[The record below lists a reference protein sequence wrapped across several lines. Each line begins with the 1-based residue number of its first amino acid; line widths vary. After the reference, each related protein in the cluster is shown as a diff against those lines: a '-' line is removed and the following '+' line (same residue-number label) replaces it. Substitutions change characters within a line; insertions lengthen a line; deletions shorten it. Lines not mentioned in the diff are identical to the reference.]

1 MGLYIASVVAMRD
14 LGGGEVEIG
23 HNPVV
28 VQARSDVVA
37 DVMVTLWSGRVFP
50 SGEGWRQ
57 PGVQLLKLD
66 VREVEG
72 GWLLPELSELAED
85 HRSNPGGG

>member
-14 LGGGEVEIG
+14 LGDGEVEIG

-28 VQARSDVVA
+28 VQAGSDVVA
-37 DVMVTLWSGRVFP
+37 DVMVTLWAGRVFP

-57 PGVQLLKLD
+57 PGVQLIKLD

-72 GWLLPELSELAED
+72 GWVLPDLSNLSDLGED
-85 HRSNPGGG
+85 H

>member
-23 HNPVV
+23 HNPIV
-28 VQARSDVVA
+28 VQAGSDVVA
-37 DVMVTLWSGRVFP
+37 DVMVTLWAGRMFP

-57 PGVQLLKLD
+57 PGVQLMKLD
-66 VREVEG
+66 AREVEG
-72 GWLLPELSELAED
+72 AWLLSDLSDLVED
-85 HRSNPGGG
+85 HDA